1 MPTTTL
7 GLDVMVGETG
17 WARHA
22 PDPLLLVGE
31 LAPDRCELSNNAVE
45 LRTSRGLTVQFA
57 LG

>member
-22 PDPLLLVGE
+22 PHPLLLVGE
-31 LAPDRCELSNNAVE
+31 WRQIDANSAIMQLNCALLAD
-45 LRTSRGLTVQFA
+45 
-57 LG
+57 